1 MVDKLSLGMPRPDFG
16 NDRKETDEAY
26 RFRYQEGGSGAM
38 LEMLR
43 RTYNPELF
51 LYAVRKSVAGQE
63 TLIAQGQ
70 ELDQWTLRNLRD
82 TVDGRIHALSLEQY
96 PDLVKRLGLKE
107 FGMGGK
113 EGQVTKETALTM
125 LPIARQ
131 TKDELF
137 ARWTI
142 LEALSKQM
150 KMSADVGTYAKD
162 YFLATW
168 ATWPEAR
175 HYGIIGNLPATPLI
189 PERDPEKEVVKFGTL
204 VDEALRGWVA
214 IAEQEPIR
222 KGESKPPSEIKN
234 LFANEAFQDQ
244 IDAAMNWIVGRLEAK
259 SGYQLPDNESERRVS
274 LGYQELVEAAN
285 LALILFR
292 QLDMDVKYCWRAKED
307 NSAAEVKNLT
317 DMLSQ
322 VRQALD
328 LYKLEIGPLAKDSA
342 KMTWWVLR
350 SLGEAGRDYPASIGL
365 PLLVGKFPNLSTDF
379 MRMMRITRE
388 VDRKKEIKEKEE
400 KKGSPLSDEEKKRI
414 EGGQQSISLY
424 DLWQKQGVEFGKLPW
439 DILKWEDGRTR
450 LDQALGK
457 KDDKDKERQWS
468 APEGIAKQAFKI
480 PYFLELFYAYTKI
493 YSVLTEADVSKT
505 WAILNNP
512 GELRKLN
519 KAWSLVFAMICG
531 ELPTS
536 GVARRVMQLAKCNLT
551 GASIVAQSRYG
562 RLGKIP
568 LDQSETLHKGP
579 VIPFSKTIKK
589 DDEPGYIAEQMTRAR
604 QAGFLTLPIKE
615 KFGDEDWLTKEELAE
630 LEKATIKFII
640 KNKRALL
647 PHEAC
652 QIKTRGGKSWFK
664 GGELEAIAQSDLY
677 APFGAMISPK
687 KKKDIQINYQA

>member
-1 MVDKLSLGMPRPDFG
+1 MSINRGPELPGPDFG
-16 NDRKETDEAY
+16 NGRKETDEAY

-63 TLIAQGQ
+63 ALIAQGQ

-113 EGQVTKETALTM
+113 EGQVTKETALAV

-137 ARWTI
+137 ARWTV

-175 HYGIIGNLPATPLI
+175 HYSIIGNLSATPLI
-189 PERDPEKEVVKFGTL
+189 PERDPEKEEVVKFGTL

-222 KGESKPPSEIKN
+222 KGEDKPPIKN
-234 LFANEAFQDQ
+234 LFAQEAFQDR
-244 IDAAMNWIVGRLEAK
+244 IDAAMNWVISRLEVK
-259 SGYQLPDNESERRVS
+259 SGYQLPDDESERQVS
-274 LGYQELVEAAN
+274 LGYQELAEAAN

-307 NSAAEVKNLT
+307 DSAAKAKNLT
-317 DMLSQ
+317 DMLNQ
-322 VRQALD
+322 VGDALD

-342 KMTWWVLR
+342 KLTWWVLR
-350 SLGEAGRDYPASIGL
+350 SLAEAGRDYPASIGL

-379 MRMMRITRE
+379 MRMTRVKRE
-388 VDRKKEIKEKEE
+388 VDRKKEIKKIEEE
-400 KKGSPLSDEEKKRI
+400 KGGPLSETEKK
-414 EGGQQSISLY
+414 EVKGGTQLISLY
-424 DLWQKQGVEFGKLPW
+424 NLWRERGVEFGDLPW
-439 DILKWEDGRTR
+439 DILEWKDGITI

-457 KDDKDKERQWS
+457 KDSEDTERQWKI
-468 APEGIAKQAFKI
+468 PEGIAKQAFKI
-480 PYFLELFYAYTKI
+480 PYFLEIFYAYSKI
-493 YSVLTEADVSKT
+493 YTVLTEADVSKT

-519 KAWSLVFAMICG
+519 KAWSLVFSMVCG
-531 ELPTS
+531 ELLPTS
-536 GVARRVMQLAKCNLT
+536 GTTRRVMQLAKCNLT

-568 LDQSETLHKGP
+568 FHKSETLHKGP
-579 VIPFSKTIKK
+579 IVPFSKTIRK

-604 QAGFLTLPIKE
+604 QAGFLTLPVE
-615 KFGDEDWLTKEELAE
+615 ERFGDKDWLTKEELAE
-630 LEKATIKFII
+630 LEDATIRFII

-652 QIKTRGGKSWFK
+652 QIKTREGKSWFK
-664 GGELEAIAQSDLY
+664 DKELEAIAQSDLY

-687 KKKDIQINYQA
+687 KEKHSN

>member
-1 MVDKLSLGMPRPDFG
+1 MAGELSPGMPRPDFG
-16 NDRKETDEAY
+16 NGRKETDEAY

-51 LYAVRKSVAGQE
+51 LYAVRKSLAGQE
-63 TLIAQGQ
+63 ALIAQGQ

-137 ARWTI
+137 ARWTV

-189 PERDPEKEVVKFGTL
+189 PERDPEKKVVKFGTL

-214 IAEQEPIR
+214 IAEQKPIR

-244 IDAAMNWIVGRLEAK
+244 IDTAMSWVISRLEVK
-259 SGYQLPDNESERRVS
+259 SGYLLPDDESERQAS

-307 NSAAEVKNLT
+307 DTAVKVKDLT
-317 DMLSQ
+317 DADMLNQ

-328 LYKLEIGPLAKDSA
+328 IYKLEIGPLAKDSA
-342 KMTWWVLR
+342 KLTWWVLR
-350 SLGEAGRDYPASIGL
+350 SLAEAGRDYPASIGL

-379 MRMMRITRE
+379 MRMIRVSMET
-388 VDRKKEIKEKEE
+388 
-400 KKGSPLSDEEKKRI
+400 GGGKKRTF
-414 EGGQQSISLY
+414 SLY
-424 DLWQKQGVEFGKLPW
+424 ELWRKHGVEFGNLPW
-439 DILKWEDGRTR
+439 DVKEQVKGPAFK
-450 LDQALGK
+450 LDEVSWFL
-457 KDDKDKERQWS
+457 S
-468 APEGIAKQAFKI
+468 EGVSKQAFKI
-480 PYFLELFYAYTKI
+480 PYFLEAFYAYTKI

-519 KAWSLVFAMICG
+519 KAWSLVFNMMCG
-531 ELPTS
+531 ELPFPSDAERVETT
-536 GVARRVMQLAKCNLT
+536 RRVMQLAKCNLI

-562 RLGKIP
+562 RLRKIP
-568 LDQSETLHKGP
+568 LDQSETLHRGP
-579 VIPFSKTIKK
+579 VVPFNKTIRE
-589 DDEPGYIAEQMTRAR
+589 DDMPGYIADQMVRAR

-640 KNKRALL
+640 RNKKALL

-652 QIKTRGGKSWFK
+652 QIKIRKGKSWFK
-664 GGELEAIAQSDLY
+664 DEELEAIAQSDLY

-687 KKKDIQINYQA
+687 KGKHSN